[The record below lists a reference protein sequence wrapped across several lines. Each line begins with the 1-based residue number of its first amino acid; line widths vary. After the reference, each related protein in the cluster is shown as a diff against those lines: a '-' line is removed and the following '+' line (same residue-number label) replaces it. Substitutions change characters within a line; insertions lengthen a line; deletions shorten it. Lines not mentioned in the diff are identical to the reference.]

1 MTDEQDKSKLISMQ
15 ESQEFRLSFEEG
27 NVGIE
32 YVTPLGE
39 NMFRL
44 DATPILVDVEV
55 AYGDIIE
62 AELQANGVWRFCRVV
77 TRSLWRHWDW
87 MLGKDF
93 VESPAFLAWQQAIE
107 AHGGVWQHVF
117 GGVFLVHLPPET
129 DFDPELALKQIIAQ
143 QKSPVKGDE

>member
-1 MTDEQDKSKLISMQ
+1 MKDEQDKSELISMQ
-15 ESQEFRLSFEEG
+15 ESQEIRLSFEEG
-27 NVGIE
+27 WESIE
-32 YVTPLGE
+32 YVTPLGG

-44 DATPILVDVEV
+44 DATPLLVDVEV

-77 TRSLWRHWDW
+77 TRSPWRHWDW
-87 MLGKDF
+87 ILDKDF

-107 AHGGVWQHVF
+107 AHGCVWERIF

-129 DFDPELALKQIIAQ
+129 DFDPELALEQIIAR
-143 QKSPVKGDE
+143 QKSPVKPDE